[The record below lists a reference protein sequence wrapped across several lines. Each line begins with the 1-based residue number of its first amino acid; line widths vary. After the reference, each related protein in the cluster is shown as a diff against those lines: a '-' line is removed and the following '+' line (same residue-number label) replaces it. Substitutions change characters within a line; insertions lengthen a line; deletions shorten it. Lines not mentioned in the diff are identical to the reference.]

1 MRQAI
6 FISTVLAVVLSCGAL
21 AEIYETTDSE
31 GNKVFTDTPPSSDAK
46 VVDLPEANIAESV
59 EPAAQPEAGQR
70 PAAGQQQEQGEY
82 DDDGV
87 YIIGDADNER
97 LESKI
102 AREKRREVLEGEPRK
117 EVLEAEQRHE
127 VLDAETPRES
137 GEAEALRHKDRAVE
151 SAPHRAPHAVH
162 DRR

>member
-6 FISTVLAVVLSCGAL
+6 FISTVLAVVLSGGAL

-46 VVDLPEANIAESV
+46 VVDLPEANIADSV
-59 EPAAQPEAGQR
+59 EPAAQPEAGKR

-82 DDDGV
+82 DDNGV
-87 YIIGDADNER
+87 YIIGDADNE
-97 LESKI
+97 
-102 AREKRREVLEGEPRK
+102 EKRREVLEGEPRK